1 MDITKET
8 PPIEEFF
15 EIYPKISLKVEPNE
29 KDKLIKLFNIM
40 NKIKRK
46 KSSIILDTSQIKKL
60 MKLQNKS
67 QASSLNFENKA
78 ILSIQKINN
87 LNGKNENNKKD
98 KVLYRILQEDED
110 VEKFV
115 DKLNEDLFLIN
126 KGIEEQ
132 NRNLKRTAD
141 VKRAL
146 GLFIEKSDLIQKL
159 SKDYGI
165 NNNIN
170 SIENKNLNEKIK
182 DRIKVLISN
191 LADNVFL
198 EKYEK
203 DKFIIRKNDIGKD
216 CYFLLSGRL
225 SILKPVEY
233 KYIKISYENY
243 LKYLVNIIDK
253 KEKKIFET
261 VTNLNWHFIKIYNE
275 ENLMEII
282 KYYIQKRISVYSNIS
297 FDITNKNIKED
308 LTLENVESFLFE
320 YKLKFEDFGIS
331 KDKIISDIKKINFNE
346 NSNDFHILL
355 NNYFKDIFK
364 IDKRTQLLMNSY
376 DFLFEKDISGK
387 DKLVTLYKYE
397 TFLILS
403 PGAFFGEMS
412 LNSENKK
419 RNASIRTETDC
430 IVASLSI
437 EKYANYLMDENKKIL
452 MKQINF
458 ICNNFFFNNISQ
470 KIFSKYYFSMFKL
483 INKGKDNIIYEQG
496 TECNSI
502 FFIRDGTIKYEINA
516 SISEIH
522 NLIYF
527 LISGLKNSKEFKI
540 NNQLIDEL
548 KSIYLKN
555 HNLIKMRNASIIL
568 IEKIN
573 NNQKF
578 ELSLSESFEV
588 MGLPEFFFE
597 VPYITTCLVI
607 SSNARLFELSR
618 YNLDNIVSYEKG
630 IKDDLNKLIF
640 EKIVIFIK
648 RLFNIENNFI
658 KIINSKID
666 SNFYKIYDTNFFNYI
681 NFEKHNNLFVGDKT
695 NSKDFKEE
703 EEEKN
708 KKIFNEKDDLIL
720 IKKFS
725 KIGYVSD
732 NVIKNKFYSPIKFN
746 KKIINPKLMSEIK
759 NLNSSKSQPMIN
771 LKKISDE
778 NIQSKEQNLTQK
790 SSHNNNIKS
799 LPNDNDTNN
808 LNSVIK
814 EKLPME
820 EEKQI
825 IPKKVKEIIKSKL
838 SNEKIINSINK
849 SNSNNNI
856 FNLNNSIR
864 AKPTNQTIINIGKS
878 CISLPKL
885 RKLII
890 STGKPKEKNLSIVQ
904 NQYNNISQI
913 TDSYQNIA
921 INGNDSF
928 INEQNNKNGKIS
940 LPEINRQNSCLSL
953 PINKRIKRRINKSME
968 YKQNLSEMN
977 RYNKK
982 EDEKNILVKYI
993 KHFYQKQKIKGYSA
1007 ILNPKFNTI
1016 IKKKV
1021 NKSLLNLL
1029 KK

>member
-8 PPIEEFF
+8 PQLEEFF

-29 KDKLIKLFNIM
+29 KDKLIKFFNII

-46 KSSIILDTSQIKKL
+46 KSSIILDTSQLKKL

-78 ILSIQKINN
+78 VLSIQKINN
-87 LNGKNENNKKD
+87 ANGKNENNKKD
-98 KVLYRILQEDED
+98 KVFYRILQEDED
-110 VEKFV
+110 VEKYV

-132 NRNLKRTAD
+132 NRKLKRTAD

-165 NNNIN
+165 TNNLNPL
-170 SIENKNLNEKIK
+170 EDKNLNERIK
-182 DRIKVLISN
+182 DRIKNLISN

-203 DKFIIRKNDIGKD
+203 DKFIIRKNEIGKD

-243 LKYLVNIIDK
+243 LKYLLNVIDK
-253 KEKKIFET
+253 KEKKIFDT
-261 VTNLNWHFIKIYNE
+261 VTNLNWLFIKIYNE

-297 FDITNKNIKED
+297 YDLGNKNIKED

-320 YKLKFEDFGIS
+320 FKLKFEDFGIS

-346 NSNDFHILL
+346 NSNDFHLLL
-355 NNYFKDIFK
+355 NNYFRDIFK
-364 IDKRTQLLMNSY
+364 IDKRTQILMSSY
-376 DFLFEKDISGK
+376 DFLFEKDNNGK

-397 TFLILS
+397 NFLTLS

-452 MKQINF
+452 MRQINF

-470 KIFSKYYFSMFKL
+470 RIFSKYYFSMFKL
-483 INKGKDNIIYEQG
+483 ININKENIIYEQG
-496 TECNSI
+496 SDCNSI

-527 LISGLKNSKEFKI
+527 LISGLKNSKAFKL

-548 KSIYLKN
+548 KSTYLKN
-555 HNLIKMRNASIIL
+555 HNLINMRNASIIL
-568 IEKIN
+568 LEKIN
-573 NNQKF
+573 DNQKF

-588 MGLPEFFFE
+588 LGLPEFFFE
-597 VPYITTCLVI
+597 IPYITTCSVI
-607 SSNARLFELSR
+607 SPNARLFELNR
-618 YNLDNIVSYEKG
+618 YNLNDIISYEKG

-640 EKIVIFIK
+640 EKIVVFIK

-681 NFEKHNNLFVGDKT
+681 NFEKHNNLFEENKN
-695 NSKDFKEE
+695 NSKDFKEDG
-703 EEEKN
+703 KN

-725 KIGYVSD
+725 KIGYVNAD
-732 NVIKNKFYSPIKFN
+732 VLKNKFYSPIKFN

-759 NLNSSKSQPMIN
+759 NLNSSQSQPNLN
-771 LKKISDE
+771 LKKIYDE
-778 NIQSKEQNLTQK
+778 NIQNKERNLTQK
-790 SSHNNNIKS
+790 S
-799 LPNDNDTNN
+799 NDNIINN
-808 LNSVIK
+808 LNSVIN
-814 EKLPME
+814 EKLPSE

-825 IPKKVKEIIKSKL
+825 IPKKVQDLIIKTKL
-838 SNEKIINSINK
+838 SNEKIIKSINK

-864 AKPTNQTIINIGKS
+864 TKPIDQTIINIGKS
-878 CISLPKL
+878 CITLPKL
-885 RKLII
+885 RKLLI
-890 STGKPKEKNLSIVQ
+890 SSGKPKGKNLSIVQ
-904 NQYNNISQI
+904 NQYKNISQI
-913 TDSYQNIA
+913 SESHQDIA
-921 INGNDSF
+921 L
-928 INEQNNKNGKIS
+928 NEDETFNNQQNNKNEKIS
-940 LPEINRQNSCLSL
+940 FPDINRQNSCFSF
-953 PINKRIKRRINKSME
+953 PINKRIKKRINKSME

-977 RYNKK
+977 RYSKQ
-982 EDEKNILVKYI
+982 EDDKNILVQYI

-1021 NKSLLNLL
+1021 NKSLSNLL